1 MQQYVL
7 WYEQLGM
14 QDVERVGGKNASLGE
29 MISNLSGVGVSVPG
43 GFATTAFAFNEFLEL
58 SGLNGKIHDLLD
70 SLDVDDIA
78 ALNRAGQQIRDWV
91 VEAPFQPAL
100 EQAVREAYD
109 KLSAGLEASFDFPE
123 EDIPSPEKTEILPAL
138 EQALNASLARLDA
151 TRLGREVGER
161 TTLDLLNAENESATS
176 RLGKRPRIPV
186 ARQRGGRITV
196 ARWNP
201 RSVCRRYWGRAVG
214 GEGGSLASQ
223 RRFHW
228 ALAVTRMR
236 H

>member
-1 MQQYVL
+1 MQMQQYVL

-14 QDVERVGGKNASLGE
+14 QDAGTRRRQECIPWRDDQQPL
-29 MISNLSGVGVSVPG
+29 GVGVSVPG

-109 KLSAGLEASFDFPE
+109 KLSAGSRHPLPCAP
-123 EDIPSPEKTEILPAL
+123 PPLRKT
-138 EQALNASLARLDA
+138 
-151 TRLGREVGER
+151 
-161 TTLDLLNAENESATS
+161 
-176 RLGKRPRIPV
+176 
-186 ARQRGGRITV
+186 
-196 ARWNP
+196 
-201 RSVCRRYWGRAVG
+201 C
-214 GEGGSLASQ
+214 
-223 RRFHW
+223 
-228 ALAVTRMR
+228 RMR
-236 H
+236 RLPVSRRPSSTCAVSMPS

>member
-78 ALNRAGQQIRDWV
+78 ALNRAGR
-91 VEAPFQPAL
+91 AL
-100 EQAVREAYD
+100 PPPSRG
-109 KLSAGLEASFDFPE
+109 SAD
-123 EDIPSPEKTEILPAL
+123 
-138 EQALNASLARLDA
+138 
-151 TRLGREVGER
+151 
-161 TTLDLLNAENESATS
+161 
-176 RLGKRPRIPV
+176 RP
-186 ARQRGGRITV
+186 G
-196 ARWNP
+196 
-201 RSVCRRYWGRAVG
+201 
-214 GEGGSLASQ
+214 
-223 RRFHW
+223 
-228 ALAVTRMR
+228 
-236 H
+236 